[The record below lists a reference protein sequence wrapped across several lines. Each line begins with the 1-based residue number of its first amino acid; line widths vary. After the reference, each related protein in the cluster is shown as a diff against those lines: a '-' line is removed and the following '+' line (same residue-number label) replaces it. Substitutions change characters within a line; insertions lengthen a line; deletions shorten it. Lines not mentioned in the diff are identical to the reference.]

1 MTAYHCHTTQN
12 AAFRAPKTPYFCE
25 NGAFGAWHYFHDL
38 HMSPPLD
45 NQSKIPDRRSSDRL
59 QQHMD
64 ERFDALEKLIKSGF
78 PDGNPEEHRKAHERR
93 IKEAKEKEEVK
104 LAVKKSLYSSGIW
117 LALLTLVAAL
127 ASYLGIEVRK

>member
-1 MTAYHCHTTQN
+1 M
-12 AAFRAPKTPYFCE
+12 R
-25 NGAFGAWHYFHDL
+25 
-38 HMSPPLD
+38 PPPD
-45 NQSKIPDRRSSDRL
+45 NSSKIPDRRHSDGL

-78 PDGNPEEHRKAHERR
+78 PDGNPEEHRKVHERH
-93 IKEAKEKEEVK
+93 IKDAKEKEEVK

-127 ASYLGIEVRK
+127 ASYFGIEVRK

>member
-1 MTAYHCHTTQN
+1 MS
-12 AAFRAPKTPYFCE
+12 TPSD
-25 NGAFGAWHYFHDL
+25 NP
-38 HMSPPLD
+38 SPRL
-45 NQSKIPDRRSSDRL
+45 DRRRSDGF

-78 PDGNPEEHRKAHERR
+78 PDGNPEEHRKVHERR

-127 ASYLGIEVRK
+127 ASYFGIEVRK

>member
-1 MTAYHCHTTQN
+1 MS
-12 AAFRAPKTPYFCE
+12 TPSD
-25 NGAFGAWHYFHDL
+25 N
-38 HMSPPLD
+38 PPQTL
-45 NQSKIPDRRSSDRL
+45 DRRRSDGF

-78 PDGNPEEHRKAHERR
+78 PDGNPEEHRRIHERR
-93 IKEAKEKEEVK
+93 IKEAREREEVR

-127 ASYLGIEVRK
+127 ASYFGIEVRK

>member
-1 MTAYHCHTTQN
+1 MDHTDPPTN
-12 AAFRAPKTPYFCE
+12 TRERRKT
-25 NGAFGAWHYFHDL
+25 DT
-38 HMSPPLD
+38 
-45 NQSKIPDRRSSDRL
+45 L

-78 PDGNPEEHRKAHERR
+78 PDGNPEEHRKVHERY
-93 IKEAKEKEEVK
+93 IKEAKEREEVK

-117 LALLTLVAAL
+117 LAVLTLVAAL

>member
-1 MTAYHCHTTQN
+1 M
-12 AAFRAPKTPYFCE
+12 E
-25 NGAFGAWHYFHDL
+25 AFGAWHYSHDL
-38 HMSPPLD
+38 HMIPPSD
-45 NQSKIPDRRSSDRL
+45 NPLQTLDRRRSDGF

-78 PDGNPEEHRKAHERR
+78 PDGDPEEHRKVHEGY

>member
-1 MTAYHCHTTQN
+1 
-12 AAFRAPKTPYFCE
+12 
-25 NGAFGAWHYFHDL
+25 
-38 HMSPPLD
+38 MSPPLD
-45 NQSKIPDRRSSDRL
+45 NQSKIPDRRSSDRF

-78 PDGNPEEHRKAHERR
+78 PDGNPEEHRKAHEQR

-104 LAVKKSLYSSGIW
+104 LAVKKSIYSSGIW

-127 ASYLGIEVRK
+127 ASYFGIEVRK